1 MKSYSLLQ
9 IACLRKIASQL
20 YYNIVNIKKT
30 ITCCNAI
37 SEIEYLIKKFWEKD
51 CLLWGQ
57 KPFPI
62 QIIEEYRLALTVL
75 IINNL
80 LKANQLFHEC
90 SFLKSLEKQI
100 EVSKNSCLIKLFCF
114 ISQKKMLREINEVEI
129 TWNTIFLNDYCYSCL
144 KPSQALK
151 LTKGNV
157 SLEHY
162 QQIKRCHFSILN
174 MASQDMSCLQY
185 AMITYKNI

>member
-20 YYNIVNIKKT
+20 YSNIINNKKT
-30 ITCCNAI
+30 VTCCNAK
-37 SEIEYLIKKFWEKD
+37 SEIEYLIKKYWEND
-51 CLLWGQ
+51 CLIWGQ

-75 IINNL
+75 IIDNL
-80 LKANQLFHEC
+80 LKTNQLFHEC
-90 SFLKSLEKQI
+90 SFLTSLEKEV
-100 EVSKNSCLIKLFCF
+100 EVSQNSCLVILFYF
-114 ISQKKMLREINEVEI
+114 VTQRKMLREINEVEI
-129 TWNTIFLNDYCYSCL
+129 TWNTVFFNDNCYSCL

-157 SLEHY
+157 SLDQY
-162 QQIKRCHFSILN
+162 QKFKRCHFSILN
-174 MASQDMSCLQY
+174 MANQDFCCLQY
-185 AMITYKNI
+185 AMITYKNN